1 MLLAVAQASRLCT
14 LRFHCMTPAHD
25 PLKHSVFTPEILAEN
40 LVKAFGDQTVL
51 HGISLTVN
59 RGDIVAIVGGSGT
72 GKTVL
77 LDHLTG
83 LIKPDTGRVLV
94 ADHHQPHVPLVDLAS
109 LDDERLDDIRLSW
122 AIVFQ
127 RNALFTGTV
136 YENIAL
142 WLREHTMLAE
152 DQITQRVR
160 ESLAAVSLDVDTV
173 ITKQREAL
181 SGGMAKRVAI
191 ARAIAVDPIVTFF
204 DEPTTGLDPVVSNHI
219 IDLIWKGHHRP
230 REDHSLRTTVIVT
243 HDRELLRRVAPRV
256 IMLGA
261 GVVAF
266 DGTYE
271 QFTKSTVPAA
281 VEYLTLMP
289 TLHAR
294 SRD

>member
-1 MLLAVAQASRLCT
+1 
-14 LRFHCMTPAHD
+14 MTPAID
-25 PLKHSVFTPEILAEN
+25 PPKRRVATPEILAEN

-51 HGISLTVN
+51 HGISLTIN

-83 LIKPDTGRVLV
+83 LIKPDFGRVLV
-94 ADHHQPHVPLVDLAS
+94 ADHAKPDAPLVDLAS
-109 LDDERLDDIRLSW
+109 LNDEELDAIRLFW
-122 AIVFQ
+122 AVVFQ

-136 YENIAL
+136 FDNIAL
-142 WLREHTMLAE
+142 WLREHTKLSPE
-152 DQITQRVR
+152 QITTRVR
-160 ESLAAVSLDVDTV
+160 DSLQAVALDVDTV
-173 ITKQREAL
+173 TSKQREAL

-230 REDHSLRTTVIVT
+230 RADHSPRTTVIVT

-271 QFTKSTVPAA
+271 QFTTSTVPAA

-294 SRD
+294 HRE